1 MCQKWKWM
9 TDWTTCSTGK
19 ADKPLDTDPT
29 YLWAGASAEGQEIQ
43 STSRKRPLNWVALP
57 YMLSAWES
65 YSRYWWIESYF
76 VQDYWR
82 LQDWR
87 GHAWKYAIA
96 QGKAGRVLYWQNTL
110 TPWHTSF
117 QEQLQGLSSNL
128 DRLNAAPT
136 PAPSMAPSCNSWWQT
151 DRQSRLMSFHISFNP
166 EIPRPCARAVR
177 TATGTWGFSVV
188 KRQNT
193 QAFGHPSCILLLSVS
208 FVATCGCCDSQCIVV
223 VVVVGYSMQSP
234 FAKPGMLWPSGYFW
248 STHRSAERGNVA
260 ATASRCVKK
269 KISKFMT
276 FWTLNFMTKL
286 RQIHVRHDAKVR
298 YIACRCSRWDA
309 QDDRPTDS
317 WAESWVSLGDFLV
330 DATRFQVAFLNFS
343 KFVEHLCACS
353 GFWRL
358 LPSMDWLKFEQ
369 NKFSKQLR
377 GDHLLKLTGENYS
390 GGEFL
395 MTKTGV

>member
-1 MCQKWKWM
+1 
-9 TDWTTCSTGK
+9 
-19 ADKPLDTDPT
+19 
-29 YLWAGASAEGQEIQ
+29 
-43 STSRKRPLNWVALP
+43 
-57 YMLSAWES
+57 
-65 YSRYWWIESYF
+65 
-76 VQDYWR
+76 
-82 LQDWR
+82 
-87 GHAWKYAIA
+87 
-96 QGKAGRVLYWQNTL
+96 
-110 TPWHTSF
+110 
-117 QEQLQGLSSNL
+117 
-128 DRLNAAPT
+128 
-136 PAPSMAPSCNSWWQT
+136 
-151 DRQSRLMSFHISFNP
+151 MSFYISVNP

-177 TATGTWGFSVV
+177 TATGTWGFWVV
-188 KRQNT
+188 KRQNN

-208 FVATCGCCDSQCIVV
+208 FVVTCGCCDSQCIVV
-223 VVVVGYSMQSP
+223 VVVVGCYSMQSP
-234 FAKPGMLWPSGYFW
+234 FAQPGMLWPSGYFW

-286 RQIHVRHDAKVR
+286 RRTPFQLRDSCTTWCQGTLHRLQMFEMRCARWSANRLLGRIVSFIRRLFGWRHQISSG
-298 YIACRCSRWDA
+298 I
-309 QDDRPTDS
+309 
-317 WAESWVSLGDFLV
+317 
-330 DATRFQVAFLNFS
+330 S